1 MVMPQEKERR
11 KSSRSAVQLSNFV
24 TRLHKIGAPPVSI
37 KLHPDGTLE
46 AFFAASVP
54 TGLDLELKMQQMAR

>member
-1 MVMPQEKERR
+1 MVMEQEKERR

-24 TRLHKIGAPPVSI
+24 TRLHKIGTPPVSI

-46 AFFAASVP
+46 ATFAPLTNTS
-54 TGLDLELKMQQMAR
+54 LDLELKMRQMAG